1 MTSKKNDILILL
13 MIVLLLANSIFT
25 GIMWFKQNCRNKPE
39 EHKIMQ
45 IQRNPFFS
53 DFIRFDSIQQIT
65 FDSLFDE
72 HHQKMRMLKE
82 KERAVK
88 SSLFNLL
95 KSDTA
100 SDATV
105 QFYANQAS
113 MISMQIDT
121 LTYYHFKKIKSI
133 CKPEQMNRLADY
145 FDKHFLHQNEN
156 NPDKMDSNSLDKE
169 DRNNKRM
176 MPPPHG
182 RPGRFRPEVTP
193 PPPPPRD
200 GMNED
205 GPPPPPPHG
214 RRMGPPG
221 EHRPPHDGPPPPHRR
236 PPGPPPVE

>member
-1 MTSKKNDILILL
+1 MTSKRNNILILL

-25 GIMWFKQNCRNKPE
+25 GVMWFKQNCRNNPND
-39 EHKIMQ
+39 HKKMQ
-45 IQRNPFFS
+45 VQRNPIFS
-53 DFIRFDSIQQIT
+53 DFIGFDSIQQIA
-65 FDSLFDE
+65 FDSFFDQ

-82 KERAVK
+82 KERAAK
-88 SSLFNLL
+88 LSLFNLL

-105 QFYANQAS
+105 QLYANQAS

-133 CKPEQMNRLADY
+133 CKPEQMSRLND
-145 FDKHFLHQNEN
+145 FFENHFLHQKEN
-156 NPDKMDSNSLDKE
+156 NPNKLDLNSA
-169 DRNNKRM
+169 NKDYRKGIRR

-182 RPGRFRPEVTP
+182 GPGRFRPEGT

-221 EHRPPHDGPPPPHRR
+221 EHHPPHDGPPPPDRR